1 MLNDDNPYSFH
12 PGGVSVVMGDGAVT
26 FMADTID
33 AAVFAAL
40 VSRDG
45 GETAATR

>member
-1 MLNDDNPYSFH
+1 
-12 PGGVSVVMGDGAVT
+12 VMGDGGVT
-26 FMADTID
+26 FVADAID

-45 GETAATR
+45 D

>member
-1 MLNDDNPYSFH
+1 VLNDDNPYSFH
-12 PGGVSVVMGDGAVT
+12 AGGVSAVMGDGSVP
-26 FMADTID
+26 FLADSID

-45 GETAATR
+45 D